1 MKTRRSPPRSAVLP
15 SDEPSRRQFML
26 VGARIVAPAVLLPV
40 LAAAGCGAAD
50 AQTPGNIPR
59 VGFLAPGAAAG
70 QPRIFLAA
78 FQKGLRDHGWVEG
91 ATLVVETRFAEG
103 KFERIPELVAELAR
117 LEVRAIFVLGSPA
130 ASIARR
136 HTTIP
141 LVMIGDPVGTKLAA
155 TLDRPGGTVTGL
167 ASNSQEI
174 CGKRLTLL
182 KAVVPGLTRVAFIA
196 NPDSPATPGILRS
209 TQNTAMSLDIELIDI
224 GVRTEREIEGAFD
237 TMGRMGV
244 QGFIFYPVPM
254 VDSRVT
260 QLAEIAVQR
269 RIAWMD
275 EIPRNATLGALLGY
289 GADYPELARRA
300 ADYIDRIVKGADP
313 AVLAIGVP
321 EKAEF
326 VVNLKTAQALG
337 TTVPESVLA
346 EARTVIR

>member
-1 MKTRRSPPRSAVLP
+1 
-15 SDEPSRRQFML
+15 
-26 VGARIVAPAVLLPV
+26 
-40 LAAAGCGAAD
+40 
-50 AQTPGNIPR
+50 
-59 VGFLAPGAAAG
+59 
-70 QPRIFLAA
+70 
-78 FQKGLRDHGWVEG
+78 
-91 ATLVVETRFAEG
+91 
-103 KFERIPELVAELAR
+103 
-117 LEVRAIFVLGSPA
+117 
-130 ASIARR
+130 
-136 HTTIP
+136 
-141 LVMIGDPVGTKLAA
+141 MIGDPVGTKLAA

-209 TQNTAMSLDIELIDI
+209 TQSTAMSLDIELIDI